1 MPPGAGGP
9 GVTRRLLVASTNAH
23 KVAEI
28 RALLEPLGFE
38 VVTGTG
44 LPEVVEDGETF
55 VDNARLKARSAAAAT
70 GELAL
75 ADDSGIAVDA
85 LGGEPGVRSARYAG
99 EDATDAQNNRLLVER
114 LEALGLTEA
123 PAAFVCAMCVAA
135 PDGTLVAESLA
146 RAEGLVRWPAEG
158 PGGFGYDPL
167 FFHPPSGCRFSE
179 LSQDAKGAV
188 SHRGQALR
196 ALARLLEG
204 TPDPRLDP

>member
-1 MPPGAGGP
+1 M
-9 GVTRRLLVASTNAH
+9 TRRLLVASTNAH

-38 VVTGTG
+38 VLTGTG

-55 VDNARLKARSAAAAT
+55 AQNARLKARSAAAAT

-75 ADDSGIAVDA
+75 ADDSGLTVEA
-85 LGGEPGVRSARYAG
+85 LRGEPGVRSARYAG
-99 EDATDAQNNRLLVER
+99 EGATDAANNRLLVER
-114 LEALGLTEA
+114 LESLGLVEA
-123 PAAFVCAMCVAA
+123 PATFVCAMCVAA
-135 PDGTLVAESLA
+135 PDGTIVAEALG
-146 RAEGLVRWPAEG
+146 RTEGIVRWPAAG
-158 PGGFGYDPL
+158 AGGFGYDPL
-167 FFHPPSGCRFSE
+167 FFHPPSGRRFSE

-204 TPDPRLDP
+204 TPDTRLDP

>member
-1 MPPGAGGP
+1 MSAAPARPELVLATRNLHKLDEVREILTGWDVLPLPDDVVLPP
-9 GVTRRLLVASTNAH
+9 
-23 KVAEI
+23 
-28 RALLEPLGFE
+28 
-38 VVTGTG
+38 
-44 LPEVVEDGETF
+44 EDGETF
-55 VDNARLKARSAAAAT
+55 AENAAGKARAAHAAT
-70 GELAL
+70 GKAVI
-75 ADDSGIAVDA
+75 ADDSGIEAAA
-85 LGGEPGVRSARYAG
+85 LGGRPGVRSARYAG